1 MIPFPSSFLF
11 RETSSSV
18 VEGESP
24 IRARAAGEAATLGI
38 QGGGERSMGERGGG
52 GREGKNSVL
61 HFLARFSIAHP
72 TTTTTI
78 LSPFIF
84 LRPGKKRK
92 GTRVGGT
99 LRYTW
104 RGVVVVV
111 YVVGSVR
118 CFRLQKFRQFYS
130 LLICSFSPKNSV
142 QKAIKTKL

>member
-38 QGGGERSMGERGGG
+38 QGGGERSMGEER

-84 LRPGKKRK
+84 LRPGGKKK
-92 GTRVGGT
+92 G
-99 LRYTW
+99 Y
-104 RGVVVVV
+104 
-111 YVVGSVR
+111 
-118 CFRLQKFRQFYS
+118 
-130 LLICSFSPKNSV
+130 
-142 QKAIKTKL
+142 

>member
-1 MIPFPSSFLF
+1 MPRYEKVRRGRKRSRSEPCQKAPLLLSRRRRRGGKEDAMIPFPSSFLF

-78 LSPFIF
+78 YSPLLFSYGQ
-84 LRPGKKRK
+84 GKKE
-92 GTRVGGT
+92 RVLGWVVLFGT
-99 LRYTW
+99 LGGEW
-104 RGVVVVV
+104 
-111 YVVGSVR
+111 
-118 CFRLQKFRQFYS
+118 
-130 LLICSFSPKNSV
+130 
-142 QKAIKTKL
+142 